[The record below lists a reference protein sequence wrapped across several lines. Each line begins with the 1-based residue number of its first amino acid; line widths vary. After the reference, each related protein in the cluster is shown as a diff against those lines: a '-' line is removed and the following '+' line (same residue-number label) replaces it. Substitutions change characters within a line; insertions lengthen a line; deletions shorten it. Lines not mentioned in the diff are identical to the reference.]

1 MDFTPFEKEVRF
13 KEMTTADLKASIDI
27 GTNSV
32 LLLVAKSSNED
43 IEVLE
48 EKQAVPRLGKGVDT
62 DKNLHP
68 DSCDRVV
75 EVLKS
80 YKAHLIENYPTLA
93 NDVVVTAT
101 SAVRDSSNREEFLN
115 QIFQE
120 TGWRVQ
126 LLTGEEEAQ
135 TTYKGAISVL
145 KDQSGNFV
153 VLDIGGGSTEIALGK
168 QLQLSSGVSIDM
180 GSVRFSERYLKSDPP
195 ITKEL
200 ESLRTEVRSLL
211 KAKSFKLKDCR
222 LVGVAGTV
230 TSIAAIELGL
240 DYYDASQING
250 YILKKESVENFIEEF
265 SKMSSTEIENSYSP
279 FLTGRGDVITGGLI
293 ILHEFMNYFNFNELI
308 VSTGG
313 IRHGILTK

>member
-1 MDFTPFEKEVRF
+1 MN
-13 KEMTTADLKASIDI
+13 TAELKASIDI

-32 LLLVAKSSNED
+32 LLLVAKIQDGD

-48 EKQAVPRLGKGVDT
+48 EKHAVPRLGKGVDV

-75 EVLKS
+75 NVLKS
-80 YKAHLIENYPTLA
+80 YKAHLVENYPSVVK
-93 NDVVVTAT
+93 DVVVTAT
-101 SAVRDSSNREEFLN
+101 SAVRDSSNRGEFLN
-115 QIFQE
+115 QIYQE
-120 TGWRVQ
+120 TGWSVQ
-126 LLTGEEEAQ
+126 LLSGEEEAQ
-135 TTYKGAISVL
+135 TTYSGAISVL

-153 VLDIGGGSTEIALGK
+153 VLDIGGGSTEIAMGNRLE
-168 QLQLSSGVSIDM
+168 LSSGVSIDM
-180 GSVRFSERYLKSDPP
+180 GSVRFSERYLKNDPP
-195 ITKEL
+195 TADEL
-200 ESLRTEVRSLL
+200 ETLRDEVKRLL
-211 KAKSFKLKDCR
+211 KAKNFNLKNYR

-240 DYYDASQING
+240 EEYDASLING
-250 YILKKESVENFIEEF
+250 YHLKKESVENFIDEF
-265 SKMSSTEIENSYSP
+265 SRINSDKIEHKYSP

-293 ILHEFMNYFNFNELI
+293 ILHEFMNHFKFDELI

>member
-1 MDFTPFEKEVRF
+1 MSKAE
-13 KEMTTADLKASIDI
+13 LKASIDI

-32 LLLVAKSSNED
+32 LLLVANIRD
-43 IEVLE
+43 GGIEVLE
-48 EKQAVPRLGKGVDT
+48 EKQAVPRLGKGVDA

-75 EVLKS
+75 EVLKK
-80 YKAHLIENYPTLA
+80 YKAHLVENYPQVA

-115 QIFQE
+115 QIYQE

-135 TTYKGAISVL
+135 TTYTGAISVL
-145 KDQSGNFV
+145 KDQNENFV

-168 QLQLSSGVSIDM
+168 QLQLSSGISVDM

-195 ITKEL
+195 KKEEL
-200 ESLRTEVRSLL
+200 ETLRTEVNSLL
-211 KAKSFKLKDCR
+211 KTKSFNLKKYR

-240 DYYDASQING
+240 DEYNASRING
-250 YILKKESVENFIEEF
+250 YLLKKKSVEEFIDEF
-265 SKMSSTEIENSYSP
+265 SKITSDEIEQKYSP

-293 ILHEFMNYFNFNELI
+293 ILHEFMNHFNFDELI

-313 IRHGILTK
+313 IRHGILT

>member
-1 MDFTPFEKEVRF
+1 MSKAE
-13 KEMTTADLKASIDI
+13 LKASIDI

-32 LLLVAKSSNED
+32 LLLVANIRD
-43 IEVLE
+43 GGIEVLE
-48 EKQAVPRLGKGVDT
+48 EKQAVPRLGKGVDA

-75 EVLKS
+75 EVLKK
-80 YKAHLIENYPTLA
+80 YKAHLVENYPQVA

-115 QIFQE
+115 QIYQE

-135 TTYKGAISVL
+135 TTYTGAISVL
-145 KDQSGNFV
+145 KDQNENFV

-168 QLQLSSGVSIDM
+168 QLQLSSGISVDM

-195 ITKEL
+195 KKEEL
-200 ESLRTEVRSLL
+200 KTLRIEVNSLL
-211 KAKSFKLKDCR
+211 KTKSFNLKKYR

-240 DYYDASQING
+240 DEYNASRING
-250 YILKKESVENFIEEF
+250 YLLKKKSVEEFIDEF
-265 SKMSSTEIENSYSP
+265 SKITSDEIEQKYSP

-293 ILHEFMNYFNFNELI
+293 ILHEFMDHFNFDELI

>member
-1 MDFTPFEKEVRF
+1 MSKAE
-13 KEMTTADLKASIDI
+13 LKASIDI

-32 LLLVAKSSNED
+32 LFLVANIRD
-43 IEVLE
+43 GGIEVLE
-48 EKQAVPRLGKGVDT
+48 EKQAVPRLGKGVDA

-75 EVLKS
+75 KVLRK
-80 YKAHLIENYPTLA
+80 YKAHLVENYPQVA

-115 QIFQE
+115 QIYQE
-120 TGWRVQ
+120 TGWNVQ
-126 LLTGEEEAQ
+126 LLTGVEEAQ
-135 TTYKGAISVL
+135 TTYTGAISVL
-145 KDQSGNFV
+145 KDQSENFV

-168 QLQLSSGVSIDM
+168 QLQLSSGISVDM
-180 GSVRFSERYLKSDPP
+180 GSVRFSERYLKSNPP
-195 ITKEL
+195 IKEEL
-200 ESLRTEVRSLL
+200 ETLRTEVRSLL
-211 KAKSFKLKDCR
+211 RAKSFKLKDCR

-240 DYYDASQING
+240 DYYDASKING
-250 YILKKESVENFIEEF
+250 YILKKESVENFVEEF

-293 ILHEFMNYFNFNELI
+293 ILHEFMNHFNFDDLV

-313 IRHGILTK
+313 IRHGILKK

>member
-1 MDFTPFEKEVRF
+1 
-13 KEMTTADLKASIDI
+13 MTTADLKASIDI

-75 EVLKS
+75 EVLKK
-80 YKAHLIENYPTLA
+80 YKAHLEENYPQAA

-115 QIFQE
+115 QIYQE
-120 TGWRVQ
+120 AGWRVQ

-135 TTYKGAISVL
+135 TTYTGAISVL
-145 KDQSGNFV
+145 KDQNENFV

-168 QLQLSSGVSIDM
+168 QLQLSSGISVDM

-195 ITKEL
+195 KKEEL
-200 ESLRTEVRSLL
+200 ETLRTEVNSLL
-211 KAKSFKLKDCR
+211 KTKSFNLKKYR

-240 DYYDASQING
+240 DEYNASRING
-250 YILKKESVENFIEEF
+250 YLLKKKSVEEFIDEF
-265 SKMSSTEIENSYSP
+265 YKITSDEIEQKYSP

-293 ILHEFMNYFNFNELI
+293 ILHEFMNHFNFDELI

>member
-1 MDFTPFEKEVRF
+1 MSKAE
-13 KEMTTADLKASIDI
+13 LKASIDI

-32 LLLVAKSSNED
+32 LLLVANIRD
-43 IEVLE
+43 GGIEVLE
-48 EKQAVPRLGKGVDT
+48 EKQAVPRLGKGVDA

-75 EVLKS
+75 EVLKK
-80 YKAHLIENYPTLA
+80 YKAHLEENYPQAA

-115 QIFQE
+115 QIYQE
-120 TGWRVQ
+120 TGWNVQ
-126 LLTGEEEAQ
+126 LLTGVEEAQ
-135 TTYKGAISVL
+135 TTYTGAISVL
-145 KDQSGNFV
+145 KDQSENFV

-168 QLQLSSGVSIDM
+168 QLQLSSGISVDM

-195 ITKEL
+195 KKEEL
-200 ESLRTEVRSLL
+200 ETLRTEVNSLL
-211 KAKSFKLKDCR
+211 KTKSFNLKKYR

-240 DYYDASQING
+240 DEYNASRING
-250 YILKKESVENFIEEF
+250 YLLKKKSVEEFIDEF
-265 SKMSSTEIENSYSP
+265 SKITSDEIEQKYSP

-293 ILHEFMNYFNFNELI
+293 ILHEFMNHFNFDELI

>member
-1 MDFTPFEKEVRF
+1 MSKAE
-13 KEMTTADLKASIDI
+13 LKASIDI

-32 LLLVAKSSNED
+32 LLLVANIRD
-43 IEVLE
+43 GGIEVLE
-48 EKQAVPRLGKGVDT
+48 EKQAVPRLGKGVDA

-75 EVLKS
+75 EVLKK
-80 YKAHLIENYPTLA
+80 YKAHLVENYPQVA

-115 QIFQE
+115 QIYQE

-135 TTYKGAISVL
+135 TTYTGAISVL
-145 KDQSGNFV
+145 KDQNENFV

-168 QLQLSSGVSIDM
+168 QLQLSSGISVDM

-195 ITKEL
+195 KKEEL
-200 ESLRTEVRSLL
+200 KTLRIEVNSLL
-211 KAKSFKLKDCR
+211 KTKSFNLKKYR

-240 DYYDASQING
+240 DEYNASRING
-250 YILKKESVENFIEEF
+250 YLLKKKSVEEFIDEF
-265 SKMSSTEIENSYSP
+265 SKITSDEIEQKYSP
-279 FLTGRGDVITGGLI
+279 FLTGRGDVIAGGLI
-293 ILHEFMNYFNFNELI
+293 ILHEFMNHFNFDELI

>member
-1 MDFTPFEKEVRF
+1 MSKAE
-13 KEMTTADLKASIDI
+13 LKASIDI

-32 LLLVAKSSNED
+32 LLLVANIRD
-43 IEVLE
+43 GGIEVLE
-48 EKQAVPRLGKGVDT
+48 EKQAVPRLGKGVDA

-75 EVLKS
+75 EVLKK
-80 YKAHLIENYPTLA
+80 YKAHLVENYPQVA

-115 QIFQE
+115 QIYQE

-135 TTYKGAISVL
+135 TTYTGAISVL
-145 KDQSGNFV
+145 KDQNENFV

-168 QLQLSSGVSIDM
+168 QLQLSSGVSVDM

-195 ITKEL
+195 KKEEL
-200 ESLRTEVRSLL
+200 ETLRTEVNSLL
-211 KAKSFKLKDCR
+211 KTKSFNLKKYR

-240 DYYDASQING
+240 DEYNASRING
-250 YILKKESVENFIEEF
+250 YLLKKKSVEEFIDEF
-265 SKMSSTEIENSYSP
+265 SKITSDEIEQKYSP

-293 ILHEFMNYFNFNELI
+293 ILHEFMNHFNFDELI

-313 IRHGILTK
+313 IRHGILT

>member
-1 MDFTPFEKEVRF
+1 MSKAE
-13 KEMTTADLKASIDI
+13 LKASIDI

-32 LLLVAKSSNED
+32 LLLVANIRD
-43 IEVLE
+43 GGIEVLE
-48 EKQAVPRLGKGVDT
+48 EKQAVPRLGKGVDA
-62 DKNLHP
+62 DKNLNP

-75 EVLKS
+75 EVLKK
-80 YKAHLIENYPTLA
+80 YKAHLEENYPQAA

-115 QIFQE
+115 QIYQE

-135 TTYKGAISVL
+135 TTYTGAISVL
-145 KDQSGNFV
+145 KDQNENFV

-168 QLQLSSGVSIDM
+168 QLQLSSGISVDM

-195 ITKEL
+195 KKEEL
-200 ESLRTEVRSLL
+200 ETLRTEVNSLL
-211 KAKSFKLKDCR
+211 KTKSFNLKKYR

-240 DYYDASQING
+240 DEYNASRING
-250 YILKKESVENFIEEF
+250 YLLKKKSVEEFIDEF
-265 SKMSSTEIENSYSP
+265 SKITSDEIEQKYSP

-293 ILHEFMNYFNFNELI
+293 ILHEFMNHFNFDELI

>member
-1 MDFTPFEKEVRF
+1 MSKAE
-13 KEMTTADLKASIDI
+13 LKASIDI

-32 LLLVAKSSNED
+32 LLLVANIRD
-43 IEVLE
+43 GGIEVLE
-48 EKQAVPRLGKGVDT
+48 EKQAVPRLGKGVDA

-75 EVLKS
+75 EVLKK
-80 YKAHLIENYPTLA
+80 YKAHLVENYPQVA

-115 QIFQE
+115 QIYQE

-135 TTYKGAISVL
+135 TTYTGAISVL
-145 KDQSGNFV
+145 KDQNENFV

-168 QLQLSSGVSIDM
+168 QLQLSSGISVDM

-195 ITKEL
+195 KKEEL
-200 ESLRTEVRSLL
+200 KTLRTEVNSLL
-211 KAKSFKLKDCR
+211 KTKSFNLKKYR

-230 TSIAAIELGL
+230 TSIAAIEIGL
-240 DYYDASQING
+240 DEYDASRING
-250 YILKKESVENFIEEF
+250 YLLKKKSVEKFIDEF
-265 SKMSSTEIENSYSP
+265 SKITSDEIEQKYSP

-293 ILHEFMNYFNFNELI
+293 ILHEYMNHFNFDELI

-313 IRHGILTK
+313 IRHGILT

>member
-1 MDFTPFEKEVRF
+1 MSKAE
-13 KEMTTADLKASIDI
+13 LQASIDI

-32 LLLVAKSSNED
+32 LLLVANIRD
-43 IEVLE
+43 GGIEVLE
-48 EKQAVPRLGKGVDT
+48 EKQAVPRLGKGVDA

-75 EVLKS
+75 EVLKK
-80 YKAHLIENYPTLA
+80 YKFHLDENYPQAA

-115 QIFQE
+115 QIYQE

-135 TTYKGAISVL
+135 TTYTGAISVL
-145 KDQSGNFV
+145 KDQSENFV

-168 QLQLSSGVSIDM
+168 QLQLSSGVSVDM

-195 ITKEL
+195 KKEEL
-200 ESLRTEVRSLL
+200 ETLRTEVNSLL
-211 KAKSFKLKDCR
+211 KTKSFNLKKYR

-240 DYYDASQING
+240 DEYNASRING
-250 YILKKESVENFIEEF
+250 YLLKKKSVEEFIDEF
-265 SKMSSTEIENSYSP
+265 SKITSDEIEQKYSP

-293 ILHEFMNYFNFNELI
+293 ILHEFMNHFNFDELI

-313 IRHGILTK
+313 IRHGILT

>member
-1 MDFTPFEKEVRF
+1 MSKAE
-13 KEMTTADLKASIDI
+13 LKASIDI

-32 LLLVAKSSNED
+32 LLLVANIRD
-43 IEVLE
+43 GGIEVLE
-48 EKQAVPRLGKGVDT
+48 EKQAVPRLGKGVDA

-75 EVLKS
+75 EVLKK
-80 YKAHLIENYPTLA
+80 YKAHLVENYPQVA

-115 QIFQE
+115 QIYQE

-135 TTYKGAISVL
+135 TTYTGAISVL
-145 KDQSGNFV
+145 KDQNENFV

-168 QLQLSSGVSIDM
+168 QLQLSSGISVDM

-195 ITKEL
+195 KKEEL
-200 ESLRTEVRSLL
+200 ETLRTEVNSLL
-211 KAKSFKLKDCR
+211 KTKSFNLKKYR

-240 DYYDASQING
+240 DEYNASRING
-250 YILKKESVENFIEEF
+250 YLLKKKSVEEFIDEF
-265 SKMSSTEIENSYSP
+265 SKITSDEIEQKYSP

-293 ILHEFMNYFNFNELI
+293 ILHEFMNHFNFDELI

>member
-1 MDFTPFEKEVRF
+1 MSKAE
-13 KEMTTADLKASIDI
+13 LKASIDI

-32 LLLVAKSSNED
+32 LLLVANIRD
-43 IEVLE
+43 GGIEVLE
-48 EKQAVPRLGKGVDT
+48 EKQAVPRLGKGVDA

-75 EVLKS
+75 EVLRN
-80 YKAHLIENYPTLA
+80 YKAHLVENYPQVA

-115 QIFQE
+115 QIYQE

-135 TTYKGAISVL
+135 TTYTGAISVL
-145 KDQSGNFV
+145 KDQSENFV

-168 QLQLSSGVSIDM
+168 QLQLSSGISVDM
-180 GSVRFSERYLKSDPP
+180 GSVRFSERYLKSNPP
-195 ITKEL
+195 IKEEL
-200 ESLRTEVRSLL
+200 ETLRIEVKSLL
-211 KAKSFKLKDCR
+211 KTKSFNLKNYQ

-240 DYYDASQING
+240 DYYDASKING
-250 YILKKESVENFIEEF
+250 YILKKESVENFVKEF

-293 ILHEFMNYFNFNELI
+293 ILHEFMNHFNFDDLV

-313 IRHGILTK
+313 IRHGILKK

>member
-1 MDFTPFEKEVRF
+1 MSKAE
-13 KEMTTADLKASIDI
+13 LKASIDI

-32 LLLVAKSSNED
+32 LLLVANIRDGS

-48 EKQAVPRLGKGVDT
+48 EKQAVPRLGKGVDA

-75 EVLKS
+75 KVLNE
-80 YKAHLIENYPTLA
+80 YKAHLVENYPQVA
-93 NDVVVTAT
+93 NDVIVTAT

-115 QIFQE
+115 QIYQE

-135 TTYKGAISVL
+135 TTYTGAISVL
-145 KDQSGNFV
+145 KDQNENFV

-168 QLQLSSGVSIDM
+168 QLQLSSGISVDM

-195 ITKEL
+195 KKEEL
-200 ESLRTEVRSLL
+200 ETLRTEVNSLL
-211 KAKSFKLKDCR
+211 KPKSFNLKKYR

-240 DYYDASQING
+240 DEYDASRING
-250 YILKKESVENFIEEF
+250 YLLKKKSVEEFIDEF
-265 SKMSSTEIENSYSP
+265 SKITSDEIEQKYSP

-293 ILHEFMNYFNFNELI
+293 ILHEFMNHFNFDELI